1 MLYKNIILVI
11 TSFLTLI
18 MAALISTSYYGYNA
32 KDYSSLQEYVGNDTI
47 DISKDVKIENIDYLY
62 FEGEGSE
69 YTKNGWMY
77 KTIYIKSLMKD
88 ENNFSGIA
96 DIVITYKGWRLN
108 FDYEISVDGV
118 ITQESVSDGKSAKF
132 KITSKDKSIKGTLE
146 FELPT
151 QEVLRSFY
159 VKKSLP
165 KIIFIALG
173 ADLIICI
180 IFAFVD
186 YKKEKGFFSF
196 YFDLPDFCKTKQK
209 PLSPEQIE
217 EAERVER
224 EKKAAEDEKIRLEQ
238 KKKWQER
245 ISFYE
250 NKYDLTKSENT
261 VFKELAY
268 DTIFKLFHDENDY
281 KKPETPSELNIT
293 DEE

>member
-1 MLYKNIILVI
+1 MLYKNVILVI
-11 TSFLTLI
+11 TSFVTLI

-32 KDYSSLQEYVGNDTI
+32 KDYSSLKEYVGSDTI

-88 ENNFSGIA
+88 ENNFSEIA
-96 DIVITYKGWRLN
+96 DIVITYKGQRLN
-108 FDYEISVDGV
+108 FDYEISVADGV
-118 ITQESVSDGKSAKF
+118 ILTGDKLAKF
-132 KITSKDKSIKGTLE
+132 SITSKDKNIQGTLE

-151 QEVLRSFY
+151 QEALRSFY

-165 KIIFIALG
+165 MIISIVIG

-186 YKKEKGFFSF
+186 YKKGKGFFSF
-196 YFDLPDFCKTKQK
+196 YFDLPDFCKAKQK
-209 PLSPEQIE
+209 PLSSEEIE
-217 EAERVER
+217 EAERAER
-224 EKKAAEDEKIRLEQ
+224 ERKQAEDERFRLEQ
-238 KKKWQER
+238 EKKRQER

-250 NKYDLTKSENT
+250 NKYDLKKPENV

-268 DTIFKLFHDENDY
+268 DTIFQLFPDENDY
-281 KKPETPSELNIT
+281 KKTETTHESDNT
-293 DEE
+293 DKE